1 MQGILIKLFKIQQN
15 LKCNKS
21 KFNKFGNFNY
31 RSCEDI
37 LESVKPLL
45 ANVECVIVPNDEVV
59 EIGGRLFIKST
70 QTILDIVS
78 GESYSASAM
87 AELPNS
93 ANKKMDEPQCTGSA
107 SSYARKYALN
117 GLFMLDD
124 SELDSDTQDTTKTVK
139 KEEKIVNTKQTQ
151 DVELNGRDLLVNYC
165 KENHINMLELVNIY
179 PELKQKPTNEIFLK
193 ILKNLKGED
202 KNGN

>member
-1 MQGILIKLFKIQQN
+1 MQKILTKLFKIQQS

-45 ANVECVIVPNDEVV
+45 ANVGCVIVPNDEVV
-59 EIGGRLFIKST
+59 EIGGRLFIKAT
-70 QTILDIVS
+70 QTILDIES

-93 ANKKMDEPQCTGSA
+93 ASKKMDEPQCTGSA

-124 SELDSDTQDTTKTVK
+124 SELDSDTQDTTKTAK
-139 KEEKIVNTKQTQ
+139 KEEKLANTKQ
-151 DVELNGRDLLVNYC
+151 ESNGRELLVNYC
-165 KENHINMLELVNIY
+165 KKNHINMLEVANTY
-179 PELKQKPTNEIFLK
+179 PILKEKPTNEVFLK
-193 ILKNLKGED
+193 VLESIKGG
-202 KNGN
+202 K